1 MTDIT
6 KVHRYD
12 LPDALCT
19 EMQTALRPV
28 LQNGRFETFMRSPEY
43 TARPFEEQALL
54 IAFYYLGL
62 LEKRGSLPQR
72 VADDTRMAL
81 AKSVARYAGDLKYQ
95 RELNRRQIE
104 LALPTDAIRVQLAKE
119 LKAGSPDALDT
130 ALKLLDIYSGQVF
143 FKCKKHW
150 EKEIENAGT
159 RSESV
164 Q

>member
-19 EMQTALRPV
+19 EMQAVLRPV
-28 LQNGRFETFMRSPEY
+28 LQSGRFETFMRSEEY

-54 IAFYYLGL
+54 IAFYYLSL
-62 LEKRGSLPQR
+62 LEKRGSLPGR
-72 VADDTRMAL
+72 VAQETRMGL

-95 RELNRRQIE
+95 RELNRRKIE
-104 LALPTDAIRVQLAKE
+104 LVLPTDAMRTQLHKE
-119 LKAGSPDALDT
+119 LNAGSPQALTT
-130 ALKLLDIYSGQVF
+130 ALQLLDIYSGDVF
-143 FKCKKHW
+143 SKCWKGGQDARTGH
-150 EKEIENAGT
+150 
-159 RSESV
+159 ESL

>member
-12 LPDALCT
+12 LPDALCA

-28 LQNGRFETFMRSPEY
+28 LQNGRFETFMHSEEY

-62 LEKRGSLPQR
+62 LEKRGSLPGR
-72 VADDTRMAL
+72 VAQETRMGL
-81 AKSVARYAGDLKYQ
+81 ARSVARYAGDMRYQ
-95 RELNRRQIE
+95 REMNKRQIA
-104 LALPTDAIRVQLAKE
+104 LALPTDAMRTQLHKE
-119 LKAGSPDALDT
+119 LNAGSPQALTT
-130 ALKLLDIYSGQVF
+130 ALQLLDIYSGDVF
-143 FKCKKHW
+143 SKCWKGGQDARTGH
-150 EKEIENAGT
+150 
-159 RSESV
+159 ESL

>member
-1 MTDIT
+1 MTDII

-12 LPDALCT
+12 LPDAICT

-43 TARPFEEQALL
+43 AARPFEEQALL

-95 RELNRRQIE
+95 REMNKRQIG
-104 LALPTDAIRVQLAKE
+104 LALPTDALRVQLHKE
-119 LKAGSPDALDT
+119 LNAGSPQALTT
-130 ALKLLDIYSGQVF
+130 ALQLLDIYSGDVF
-143 FKCKKHW
+143 SRCQKGGQD
-150 EKEIENAGT
+150 AGKG
-159 RSESV
+159 SESL